1 MKSYLVLSTLIIPIV
16 STTPSTSTFPE
27 NLPTPEQVI
36 ESIPEPEIIVSY
48 ELTINDLIDALI
60 FIESS
65 GRENAI
71 GDTNL
76 RTPSIGVLQ
85 IRQNLVKDV
94 NRIQKRNKRP
104 LRYTYDDRFSREK
117 SIEMF
122 MIWHN
127 HYHTNSNFEKI
138 ARCWNGGP
146 RGWKKN
152 QTIQYWIKVN
162 KELNFPPP
170 ELMVSDNIDD
180 GSI

>member
-1 MKSYLVLSTLIIPIV
+1 MKIYLVLSALLIPIV
-16 STTPSTSTFPE
+16 STDSPIT
-27 NLPTPEQVI
+27 VYI
-36 ESIPEPEIIVSY
+36 ESRPINQHISEIEDIVSY
-48 ELTINDLIDALI
+48 EPTIDDLIAALI

-85 IRQNLVKDV
+85 FRQNLVRDV
-94 NRIQKRNKRP
+94 NRIQKRNKQT
-104 LRYTYDDRFSREK
+104 LRYTYEDRFSREK

-146 RGWKKN
+146 RGMKKKG
-152 QTIQYWIKVN
+152 TIKYWIKVS
-162 KELNFPPP
+162 KELNLSPQ
-170 ELMVSDNIDD
+170 ELIVSGHIDD

>member
-16 STTPSTSTFPE
+16 STIPSTSTFPE
-27 NLPTPEQVI
+27 ATHQTEPII
-36 ESIPEPEIIVSY
+36 EVIPEPEIIVSY

-76 RTPSIGVLQ
+76 RTPSVGVLQ
-85 IRQNLVKDV
+85 IRQSLVKDV
-94 NRIQKRNKRP
+94 NRIQKRNKRT

-127 HYHTNSNFEKI
+127 HYHTNSDFEKI

-146 RGWKKN
+146 RGMNKTTTMN
-152 QTIQYWIKVN
+152 YWYKVD
-162 KELNFPPP
+162 KRMKISPP
-170 ELMVSDNIDD
+170 EMMASDNI
-180 GSI
+180 GNSPI

>member
-1 MKSYLVLSTLIIPIV
+1 VLSTLIIPIV
-16 STTPSTSTFPE
+16 STIPSTSTFPE
-27 NLPTPEQVI
+27 ATHQTEPII
-36 ESIPEPEIIVSY
+36 EVIPEPEIIVSY

-76 RTPSIGVLQ
+76 RTPSVGVLQ
-85 IRQNLVKDV
+85 IRQSLVKDV
-94 NRIQKRNKRP
+94 NRIQKRNKRT

-127 HYHTNSNFEKI
+127 HYHTNSDFEKI

-146 RGWKKN
+146 RGMNKTTTMN
-152 QTIQYWIKVN
+152 YWYKVD
-162 KELNFPPP
+162 KRMEKSPP
-170 ELMVSDNIDD
+170 ELMVSDNIDN

>member
-1 MKSYLVLSTLIIPIV
+1 MKSCLVLSTLLIPIFSTV
-16 STTPSTSTFPE
+16 PSTTTFSD
-27 NLPTPEQVI
+27 TPQPILEP
-36 ESIPEPEIIVSY
+36 IPEPIEEPIIVSI
-48 ELTINDLIDALI
+48 EPDLNDLLDALI

-85 IRQNLVKDV
+85 IRQSLVNDV
-94 NRIQKRNKRP
+94 NRIQKRNKRT

-122 MIWHN
+122 MIWYN
-127 HYHTNSNFEKI
+127 HYHTNSDFEKI

-146 RGWKKN
+146 RGMKKDK
-152 QTIQYWIKVN
+152 TIQYWTKVN
-162 KELNFPPP
+162 KKMEKSPP

>member
-1 MKSYLVLSTLIIPIV
+1 MKIYLVLSALLIPIV
-16 STTPSTSTFPE
+16 STDSPIT
-27 NLPTPEQVI
+27 VYI
-36 ESIPEPEIIVSY
+36 ESRPINQHISEIEDIVSY
-48 ELTINDLIDALI
+48 EPTIDDLIAALI

-85 IRQNLVKDV
+85 I
-94 NRIQKRNKRP
+94 
-104 LRYTYDDRFSREK
+104 REK

-146 RGWKKN
+146 RGMKKKG
-152 QTIQYWIKVN
+152 TIKYWIKVS
-162 KELNFPPP
+162 KELNLSPQ
-170 ELMVSDNIDD
+170 ELIVSGHIDD